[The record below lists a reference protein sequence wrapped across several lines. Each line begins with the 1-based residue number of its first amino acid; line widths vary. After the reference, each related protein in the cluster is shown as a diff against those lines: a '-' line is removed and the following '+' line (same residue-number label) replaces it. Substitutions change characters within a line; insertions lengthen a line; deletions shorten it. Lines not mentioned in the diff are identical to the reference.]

1 MRIHCSNDTA
11 QLLKKV
17 GGFQLECRGT
27 LEIKGKG
34 QMTTWW
40 LKGEDKPIS
49 SSSRRIV
56 KSGGGSELYSEGA
69 QLRSSSAV
77 LRTPNRVII
86 NIPGTP
92 TQ

>member
-1 MRIHCSNDTA
+1 MNLHVFLHLQGVS
-11 QLLKKV
+11 Q
-17 GGFQLECRGT
+17 
-27 LEIKGKG
+27 
-34 QMTTWW
+34 
-40 LKGEDKPIS
+40 
-49 SSSRRIV
+49 
-56 KSGGGSELYSEGA
+56 SGGGSELYSEGA